1 MTDTPQGNRGYPY
14 RAMMEPP
21 RQEPRWQ
28 FLWGWIL
35 APLAVLGMAYVLQHT
50 SPAVTWEQILETL
63 AIRNKEKYTM
73 LFHLCLAAAG
83 VVAAVRILGR
93 KDKN

>member
-1 MTDTPQGNRGYPY
+1 MSDTPQGNRGYPH
-14 RAMMEPP
+14 RAMLEPP
-21 RQEPRWQ
+21 RQEPKQR

-35 APLAVLGMAYVLQHT
+35 APLAVLGMAYMLQHT
-50 SPAVTWEQILETL
+50 SPAVTWEQIMDLLHLHNRE
-63 AIRNKEKYTM
+63 RYTM
-73 LFHLCLAAAG
+73 LLHLCLALTL